1 MLSGVLK
8 VLSRL
13 CKNNCAS
20 TTPGIHIH
28 LAGSACCRFKAVL
41 CWLESTAVWT
51 WPTKT
56 TVFLQHRAA
65 MFTWQAVLAAGSKL
79 FTEIYCSVDLANKIR
94 CVSTTPGSHTWQAV
108 LAAGSK
114 LFTGI
119 YCSVHLANKNS
130 THKVQ
135 IKLVSALSPR
145 IAWSLLRI

>member
-1 MLSGVLK
+1 MCCLVCWRFSAGFAKTTVLLQHQAFIFTWQA
-8 VLSRL
+8 VL
-13 CKNNCAS
+13 A
-20 TTPGIHIH
+20 
-28 LAGSACCRFKAVL
+28 AGSKLF